1 MAKRQRRPQ
10 EVAHGSLEVLKDVAY
25 KGWAETL
32 RLSVLMLVLDHP
44 GKCLSTIAGLIAW
57 GGTHQW

>member
-1 MAKRQRRPQ
+1 VTDQ
-10 EVAHGSLEVLKDVAY
+10 SLEVLKDVAY

-32 RLSVLMLVLDHP
+32 RLTVLMLVLDHP
-44 GKCLSTIAGLIAW
+44 GKCLWAITGLIAW